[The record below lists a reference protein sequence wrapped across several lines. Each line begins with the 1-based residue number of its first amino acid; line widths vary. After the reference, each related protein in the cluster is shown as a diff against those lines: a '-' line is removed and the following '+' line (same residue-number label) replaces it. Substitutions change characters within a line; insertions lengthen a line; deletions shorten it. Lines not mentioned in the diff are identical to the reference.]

1 MTCSGAWQTTQ
12 PSSSKPFLPARP
24 AIWWKSLAVRMP
36 VFSPSYLHS
45 LVKSTVRMGMFTPT
59 PSVSVPQMIF
69 SIPCC
74 ASFSTIS
81 L

>member
-1 MTCSGAWQTTQ
+1 
-12 PSSSKPFLPARP
+12 
-24 AIWWKSLAVRMP
+24 MP

-59 PSVSVPQMIF
+59 PRVSVPQMNF
-69 SIPCC
+69 SIPCW

-81 L
+81 R